1 MEQRKMSLR
10 LKILKA
16 LLGAAAVA
24 MLATGPGA
32 LAQPATPV
40 SVLPTGGGLALIDT
54 SDSVFCCS
62 IISPACSRL

>member
-1 MEQRKMSLR
+1 MSLR

-32 LAQPATPV
+32 LAQPATLA
-40 SVLPTGGGLALIDT
+40 SVLPTGGGLALIDSRT
-54 SDSVFCCS
+54 ACSCCS
-62 IISPACSRL
+62 IISPGCSRL